1 MKVKREEALN
11 IILNNVHSCGWEYV
25 KLDNAYGRVLA
36 EDVVSPVDV
45 PDVNKSAVDGYGFRV
60 SSLKKLPAKLKVVG
74 EVQAGDVGK
83 FEVKEGEAVFVMTGG
98 AVPDGV
104 DVVVRVEDVK
114 REGDEVVVD
123 FPVERG
129 ELVNFVGS
137 EIKKGEVVLTS
148 GERLDYRKVG
158 LLANIGVYKVRVF
171 RKPVIGVA
179 TTGNEVL
186 EAYEPHRTSCVRNVN
201 YYVLQGLLSKV
212 GAVPINLGNLE
223 DDLDLTIGKLEET
236 FNHIDVLV
244 TTGGVSKGK
253 YDFIKRA
260 IELLGFDVK
269 FTSTNIR
276 PGRPLVFAVKG
287 EKVFFGLP
295 GYPSATLVN
304 AVEFLLPAVRKMA
317 GEKHCENVYYDF
329 EAGERIRGK
338 KGRVDFVRINIRG
351 SKVYSAGNQQ
361 TANFYT
367 IANCDG
373 LAVIDEDRGYVEEG
387 EIINVL
393 LFCNRSGL

>member
-1 MKVKREEALN
+1 MKVKREEALD
-11 IILNNVHSCGWEYV
+11 IILNNVYSCGWEYV

-36 EDVVSPVDV
+36 EDVVSPVNV
-45 PDVNKSAVDGYGFRV
+45 PDVNKSAVDGYGFKV
-60 SSLKKLPAKLKVVG
+60 SSLKELPAKLKIVG
-74 EVQAGDVGK
+74 EVQAGDIGK

-104 DVVVRVEDVK
+104 DAVVRVEDVSV
-114 REGDEVVVD
+114 EGNEVVVD
-123 FPVERG
+123 FPVKKG

-148 GERLDYRKVG
+148 GEWLDYRKVG
-158 LLANIGVYKVRVF
+158 LLAGVGVYKVKVF
-171 RKPVIGVA
+171 RKPVVGIA

-186 EAYEPHRTSCVRNVN
+186 EAYEPHRTGCVRNVN
-201 YYVLQGLLSKV
+201 YYVLQGLLSKA

-223 DDLDLTIGKLEET
+223 DDLDLTVKKLKEA
-236 FNHIDVLV
+236 FDHVDVLV

-253 YDFIKRA
+253 YDFVKKA
-260 IELLGFDVK
+260 VELLGFDVK

-287 EKVFFGLP
+287 KKVFFGLP

-317 GEKHCENVYYDF
+317 GERQCENVYYEF
-329 EAGERIRGK
+329 EAGEGIRGK
-338 KGRVDFVRINIRG
+338 KGRVDFVRVNVKG
-351 SKVYSAGNQQ
+351 NKVYNAGSQQ

-367 IANCDG
+367 IATCDG
-373 LAVIDEDRGYVEEG
+373 LAVIGEDRGTVETG
-387 EIINVL
+387 EKVNVL